1 MSSLYSEH
9 FGFRENPFSLAP
21 DPRFLYNSEGHREA
35 LAHLVYGLRG
45 EGGIVLLTGEV
56 GTGKT
61 TVFRCLLEQLSEEV
75 RIAFV
80 VHPRLSVD
88 ELLGTIC
95 DEFRILLPEN
105 GGGGGTKRYVDSINR
120 FLLDVASE
128 GGHAVLV
135 IDEAQNLSS
144 DVLEQLRLLTNLET
158 NRRKLL
164 QIILIGQPEL
174 RGMVEKPEMRQLAQR
189 ITARYHLGPLAR
201 DDVHPYIRHRL
212 SVAGGS
218 EALISA
224 SLARAVYRSSR
235 GIPRVINLICDR
247 ALLGAFARGAAG
259 VDRAVLSL
267 ATREVSGRAPP
278 ERLPRPAFLMAALAT
293 GVVAA
298 LFAFLSMGRHDSPLQ
313 GTAKSPS
320 LPTAIAAPE
329 IAHTAAKPAPEMP
342 PSLPERGIDWLFA
355 ASKGGARGEGERKLL
370 ALWGVDVEGGEKGED
385 PCLIARREGLRCLDG
400 KGSLSDLGR
409 LNRPALLRL
418 SGTDGNPFYAV
429 LTGLEEGKASLL
441 FDRGGGKVKLRWFGE
456 YRLLWRPPLEY
467 RRALRPGN
475 SAAAVERLRELLIAA
490 GSASTVNGAGDVYDR
505 ALAKEVT
512 AFQRRSG
519 LDPDGIVGPLT
530 IIHLNSAAGVEGP
543 RLDTV
548 GGHG

>member
-1 MSSLYSEH
+1 MSSLYSEY

-21 DPRFLYNSEGHREA
+21 DPRFLYDSEGHREA

-61 TVFRCLLEQLSEEV
+61 TVFRCLLEQLPEEV

-88 ELLGTIC
+88 ELLATIC
-95 DEFRILLPEN
+95 DEFRILLPE
-105 GGGGGTKRYVDSINR
+105 GGGGTKRYVDSINR

-128 GGHAVLV
+128 GGQAVLV
-135 IDEAQNLSS
+135 IDEAQNLSA

-174 RGMVEKPEMRQLAQR
+174 RGMVEKSELRQLAQR
-189 ITARYHLGPLAR
+189 ITARYHLGPLGKR
-201 DDVHPYIRHRL
+201 EVHPYIRHRL

-218 EALISA
+218 EDLISA
-224 SLARAVYRSSR
+224 SMARAVCRSSR

-259 VDRAVLSL
+259 VDRSVLSR
-267 ATREVSGRAPP
+267 AMREVSGRAAPG
-278 ERLPRPAFLMAALAT
+278 RFPRPAFLMAALAA
-293 GVVAA
+293 GAVAA
-298 LFAFLSMGRHDSPLQ
+298 FFAFFPTGLHYSPFQ
-313 GTAKSPS
+313 ERVKSS
-320 LPTAIAAPE
+320 TSPTAIAAPE
-329 IAHTAAKPAPEMP
+329 AIHTTAKPVPVMT
-342 PSLPERGIDWLFA
+342 PSPPERGIDWLFA
-355 ASKGGARGEGERKLL
+355 ASKGGSRGEGERKLL
-370 ALWGVDVEGGEKGED
+370 ALWGVDVEEGKKGED
-385 PCLIARREGLRCLDG
+385 PCILARREGLRCLDG

-429 LTGLEEGKASLL
+429 LTGLDGGKASLL
-441 FDRGGGKVKLRWFGE
+441 FKSGGGKVELRWFGE
-456 YRLLWRPPLEY
+456 YRLLWRPPLWY

-475 SAAAVERLRELLIAA
+475 STAAVQRLRELLAVA
-490 GSASTVNGAGDVYDR
+490 GSGATVKGAGDVYDQ
-505 ALAKEVT
+505 ALVEEVT
-512 AFQRRSG
+512 AFQHRSG
-519 LDPDGIVGPLT
+519 LEPDGIVGPLT
-530 IIHLNSAAGVEGP
+530 IIHLNSAVRVGGP
-543 RLDTV
+543 RLDSM

>member
-1 MSSLYSEH
+1 MNSAYSEY
-9 FGFRENPFSLAP
+9 FGFREDPFSLAP
-21 DPRFLYNSEGHREA
+21 DPRFLYDSEGHREA

-88 ELLGTIC
+88 ELLATIC
-95 DEFRILLPEN
+95 DEFGIPLPEA
-105 GGGGGTKRYVDSINR
+105 GGGTKKYVDSINS
-120 FLLDVASE
+120 FLLDAAAA
-128 GGHAVLV
+128 GCHPVLV
-135 IDEAQNLSS
+135 IDEAQNLST

-174 RGMVEKPEMRQLAQR
+174 RGMVEKRSMRQLEQR
-189 ITARYHLGPLAR
+189 ITARYHLGPLER
-201 DDVHPYIRHRL
+201 GDVHPYIRHRL

-224 SLARAVYRSSR
+224 SLARVVYRRSG

-259 VDRAVLSL
+259 VDRAVLSR
-267 ATREVSGRAPP
+267 AMREVSGRAAPG
-278 ERLPRPAFLMAALAT
+278 RSLRPLVLMAALAA
-293 GVVAA
+293 GAVAVF
-298 LFAFLSMGRHDSPLQ
+298 FAFFPTGRHDSPFQ
-313 GTAKSPS
+313 GTVKSSTP
-320 LPTAIAAPE
+320 PTAVAAPE
-329 IAHTAAKPAPEMP
+329 VAHTTVKPVPVMT
-342 PSLPERGIDWLFA
+342 PSPPERGIDWLFA
-355 ASKGGARGEGERKLL
+355 ASKGGTRGEGERKLL
-370 ALWGVDVEGGEKGED
+370 ALWGVDVEEREKGAD

-400 KGSLSDLGR
+400 KGSLSDLER

-429 LTGLEEGKASLL
+429 LTGLEGGKASLL
-441 FDRGGGKVKLRWFGE
+441 FKSGGGKVELRWFGE
-456 YRLLWRPPLEY
+456 YRLLWRPPLGY
-467 RRALRPGN
+467 RHALRPGN
-475 SAAAVERLRELLIAA
+475 STAAVERLRELLTVA
-490 GSASTVNGAGDVYDR
+490 GSASTVEGGGVVYDR
-505 ALAKEVT
+505 ALVEEVT
-512 AFQRRSG
+512 VFQHRSG
-519 LDPDGIVGPLT
+519 LEPDGIVGPLT
-530 IIHLNSAAGVEGP
+530 IIHLNSAARVGGP
-543 RLDTV
+543 RLDSR